1 MPTLEE
7 LFKSKQLQ
15 SQNGKTAEEAYAVQN
30 SKKIPIS
37 SSNPLVSTVGMLLA
51 KGARKVAGIKGSE
64 SLLEE
69 ELTGLRMIRTG
80 SIPFIYGSD
89 IGRITLRTTDSLST
103 MKTATSGELKGG
115 SGLLAKA
122 ATALSDVKKALGL
135 PTNAIPTFVKNGLT
149 EDDLKTP
156 QLRKEQLARIK
167 NAAKGGT
174 DSEFLAFVG
183 KNARGGTPDAMARNL
198 VGGAINEGKQAL
210 AQKLFGS
217 TGNRN
222 GLKPNQNTKTIEQP
236 NNLLTTEYNKEL
248 LDKYWGKY
256 GFNYGILEPS
266 TPPNDIDDKGKAT
279 GNMLG
284 AKYSKTIDTSPQSKD
299 GLSAKQVVSNVPA
312 IKFTEQPERQSK
324 FSDARMDSTIA
335 RNPNYKQLTKEEFL
349 ESKRGMYT
357 ISDVVNKEGPY
368 SGEEKK
374 VGNQLLDDY
383 DFVTL
388 KFTSLGT
395 IKGALHSANF
405 RATISG
411 LSETFSPSWDSG
423 KFIGSPFN
431 YYTYSGIE
439 RSVSFNFKVYSLDA
453 AEHKIAW
460 DKLNFL
466 AGLVYPADY
475 YGIAAAVK
483 APIIKFT
490 LGDMYYRKA
499 GFIESLSYTFDD
511 NTPWQVAD
519 KEQNILSNVSG
530 KYIPATSTDGLVN
543 PPQIEEI
550 SMKGY
555 KLPTIADVAITI
567 KFIENKDLTGIED
580 GKRKLYT
587 FTPNTIT

>member
-7 LFKSKQLQ
+7 LFKSKQLL

-103 MKTATSGELKGG
+103 MKTATSGELTGA

-122 ATALSDVKKALGL
+122 GSAVSAVKSALGL
-135 PTNAIPTFVKNGLT
+135 PTNAIPTFVTNGFT
-149 EDDLKTP
+149 SDDLANP
-156 QLRKEQLARIK
+156 QQRYAQLERILK
-167 NAAKGGT
+167 SAEGTAAGKLLGFIGRNAG
-174 DSEFLAFVG
+174 
-183 KNARGGTPDAMARNL
+183 GGTPDAMARNL
-198 VGGAINEGKQAL
+198 AGGAIKEGKQLL
-210 AQKLFGS
+210 AQKVFGS

-222 GLKPNQNTKTIEQP
+222 GLTDSPPRPNPTEKPS
-236 NNLLTTEYNKEL
+236 NLLTTQFTDGSLN
-248 LDKYWGKY
+248 DYWGKY
-256 GFNYGILEPS
+256 GFNYGMLEPS
-266 TPPNDIDDKGKAT
+266 TPPTGEDKE
-279 GNMLG
+279 G
-284 AKYSKTIDTSPQSKD
+284 AKYSKTITKEGDEVNDIST
-299 GLSAKQVVSNVPA
+299 KQVVSNVPT
-312 IKFTEQPERQSK
+312 IKFTAEPERQSK
-324 FSDARMDSTIA
+324 FSDDRISSTIA
-335 RNPNYKQLTKEEFL
+335 RNPNYKRFTKDEFL

-357 ISDVVNKEGPY
+357 ISDIVNKEGPY

-411 LSETFSPSWDSG
+411 LTETFSPSWDSG

-475 YGIAAAVK
+475 YGTAAAVK

-550 SMKGY
+550 SMAGY
-555 KLPTIADVAITI
+555 KLPTITDVAVTI

-580 GKRKLYT
+580 GNRKFYT
-587 FTPNTIT
+587 FTPNSIT